1 MSQNSDKLANTEVT
15 FDQNELLKQAGIGL
29 DDIEIPQDEVS
40 PVADELSDLGKKVL
54 FWVTINSSVI

>member
-40 PVADELSDLGKKVL
+40 PVADALSDLGKKVL
-54 FWVTINSSVI
+54 F

>member
-1 MSQNSDKLANTEVT
+1 MSQNSDKLSITEVT

-40 PVADELSDLGKKVL
+40 PVADALNDLGRKFPFQLQSTDV
-54 FWVTINSSVI
+54 